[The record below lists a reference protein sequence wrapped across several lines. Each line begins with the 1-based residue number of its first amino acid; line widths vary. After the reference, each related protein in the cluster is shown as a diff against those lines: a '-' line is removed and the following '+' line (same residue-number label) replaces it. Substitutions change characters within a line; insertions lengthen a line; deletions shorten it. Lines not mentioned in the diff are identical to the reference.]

1 MQKILSLIIKYESL
15 LNMSDSRNYLTER
28 YRETLINFTKDSDMN
43 RCNLFLLLILDIILI
58 RYKIYI

>member
-28 YRETLINFTKDSDMN
+28 YRETLINFTKGSDMN